1 MEFQLK
7 YTGDPR
13 LMQILLLQF
22 FKTFQI
28 YLGNAFF
35 GPKYFITAIFM
46 IYEISTDLFTD
57 LKPKPQIPS
66 GLKSTLPTR

>member
-28 YLGNAFF
+28 YLGKKKKKNLGNAFF

-46 IYEISTDLFTD
+46 IYEISTDFFTD
-57 LKPKPQIPS
+57 LKPKP
-66 GLKSTLPTR
+66 